1 MKTWQLSERVSTA
14 LWLACLAITLNISGV
29 LSRIDNVIYDATQKH
44 TPRIIPQDVVVV
56 AIDEQSLTSLGRW
69 PWSRHLH
76 GQLID
81 RLHADGA
88 KVIGYDV
95 MFVEPQM
102 DDPLADRSL
111 AEAIGRA
118 GNVVLPVV
126 IEPVRRNGLLIEALP
141 LPVIASKAAAMG
153 RVHAELDADAIARSI
168 SLWEGLGQ
176 PIWPHFVQAV
186 LSVAGQLPAQFPT
199 HMPVQAV
206 GQEQRLVKYDQR
218 YINFSTAAHHLPSL
232 SFEQV
237 LRGHFQPG
245 TFKDKLV
252 LVGSTA
258 TGMADSLPTPVSGF
272 QQPMPGVE
280 FLANALI
287 SMRQESLVSLASVW
301 ASSAVACLL
310 AILPMA
316 WLPRTG
322 NRVGAILTGVA
333 AVLVLGVGMALPV
346 VFQVWLPVSA
356 GLLGLLVAYPFWAWR
371 KIESAGQFL
380 DAELLRLRN
389 ELASVQSASVPE
401 DELHRIKEPDHFQKR
416 IIQVRQATAH
426 LQQLDQAQ
434 RETLAFVSHDIRV
447 PLASAAAQIRED
459 LGEHH
464 AAYLQLNRALA
475 WTEDYLQTSRAQM
488 LRKEDFAD
496 MDLVAMLHQVADEIY
511 PLAKSKGLR
520 LLIDLPFDPVWI
532 QGNFDTLYRA
542 VVNLMVNALKFSP
555 QEGEVELSAQLQ
567 GTQMHI
573 AITDHGPGIAHS
585 DIDRLFKRFSR
596 LEQAEY
602 NFHQGVGLGLYFVQT
617 TVQKHR
623 GDVQVDSVKGC
634 TTFRIVLP
642 L

>member
-29 LSRIDNVIYDATQKH
+29 LSRIDNVIYDATQNH
-44 TPRIIPQDVVVV
+44 TPRVIPQDVVMV
-56 AIDEQSLTSLGRW
+56 AIDEQSLTNLGRW
-69 PWSRHLH
+69 PWSRRLH

-81 RLHADGA
+81 QLHADGA

-95 MFVEPQM
+95 MFVEPQI
-102 DDPLADRSL
+102 DDPLADRYL
-111 AEAIGRA
+111 ADAIGRA
-118 GNVVLPVV
+118 GNVVLPIV
-126 IEPVRRNGLLIEALP
+126 IEPIRRNGQLIEALP

-176 PIWPHFVQAV
+176 PVWPHFVQSV
-186 LSVAGQLPAQFPT
+186 LAVAGQLPEKFSTQ
-199 HMPVQAV
+199 MPDNRM
-206 GQEQRLVKYDQR
+206 GQDHHLVKYDQR
-218 YINFSTAAHHLPSL
+218 YINFSTVAHHLPSL

-245 TFKDKLV
+245 NFKDKLV

-287 SMRQESLVSLASVW
+287 SMRQESLVSMTSVW
-301 ASSAVACLL
+301 VSTAVACLL

-322 NRVGAILTGVA
+322 NRVGAILTGLS
-333 AVLVLGVGMALPV
+333 AVMVLGVTMALPV
-346 VFQVWLPVSA
+346 VLQVWLPVSA
-356 GLLGLLVAYPFWAWR
+356 GLLSLLLAYPFWAWR

-389 ELASVQSASVPE
+389 ELATVQITSVAD
-401 DELHRIKEPDHFQKR
+401 DELHQITEPDHFQKR

-426 LQQLDQAQ
+426 LQALDQVQ

-447 PLASAAAQIRED
+447 PLASAAAQIKQD

-464 AAYLQLNRALA
+464 SAYLQLNRALA

-488 LRKEDFAD
+488 LRKEDFAE
-496 MDLVAMLHQVADEIY
+496 MDVVALLHQVADEIY
-511 PLAKSKGLR
+511 PLAKDKGIR
-520 LLIDLPFDPVWI
+520 LLIDLPFEPVWI

-542 VVNLMVNALKFSP
+542 VVNLMVNGLKFSP
-555 QEGEVELSAQLQ
+555 LEGQIELSAQLQ
-567 GTQMHI
+567 GAQMHI
-573 AITDHGPGIAHS
+573 AITDHGPGIALS

-596 LEQAEY
+596 LDQTEPHS
-602 NFHQGVGLGLYFVQT
+602 HQGVGLGLYFVQT

-623 GDVQVDSVKGC
+623 GEVQVESVKGR

>member
-29 LSRIDNVIYDATQKH
+29 LSRIDNVIYDATQTH
-44 TPRIIPQDVVVV
+44 TPRVIPPDVVVV

-69 PWSRHLH
+69 PWSRRLH

-81 RLHADGA
+81 QLHADGA

-95 MFVEPQM
+95 LFVEPQM
-102 DDPLADRSL
+102 NDPLADRYL
-111 AEAIGRA
+111 ADAIGRA

-126 IEPVRRNGLLIEALP
+126 IEPVRRNGQLIEALP
-141 LPVIASKAAAMG
+141 VPVIASKAAAMG

-168 SLWEGLGQ
+168 SLWEGLGH
-176 PIWPHFVQAV
+176 PVWPHFAQAV
-186 LSVAGQLPAQFPT
+186 LAVAGQLPEIYPT
-199 HMPVQAV
+199 QMPDKPLGQAH
-206 GQEQRLVKYDQR
+206 QLVKHDQR

-245 TFKDKLV
+245 TFKDKIV

-301 ASSAVACLL
+301 MSTLVACLL

-322 NRVGAILTGVA
+322 NRAGALLTVVA
-333 AVLVLGVGMALPV
+333 AVVVLGVGMALPV
-346 VFQVWLPVSA
+346 ALQVWLPVSA
-356 GLLGLLVAYPFWAWR
+356 GLLSLLIAYPFWAWR

-380 DAELLRLRN
+380 DAELLRLQN
-389 ELASVQSASVPE
+389 ELAAVQVASVPD
-401 DELHRIKEPDHFQKR
+401 DELHRITEPDHFQNR

-447 PLASAAAQIRED
+447 PLASAAAQVKHD

-464 AAYLQLNRALA
+464 PAYLQLNRALA

-488 LRKEDFAD
+488 LRKEDFAE
-496 MDLVAMLHQVADEIY
+496 MDVVALLHEVADEIY
-511 PLAKSKGLR
+511 PLAQAKGLR

-532 QGNFDTLYRA
+532 QGNFDTLFRA
-542 VVNLMVNALKFSP
+542 VVNLMANALKFSP
-555 QEGEVELSAQLQ
+555 ADGQIELSGQLQ
-567 GTQMHI
+567 GQQLHI
-573 AITDHGPGIAHS
+573 AITDHGPGIAQS

-596 LEQAEY
+596 LDQTGTHS
-602 NFHQGVGLGLYFVQT
+602 HQGVGLGLYFVQT

-623 GDVQVDSVKGC
+623 GVVQVESAKGR
-634 TTFRIVLP
+634 TTFRIVLS